1 MEIQGKQ
8 NLYTENFFDMFFLS
22 SYAMVILNEEGVFVG
37 RVDCEN
43 GMLFNLPDNEGLF
56 NLFVQLRDGM
66 ERQTLM
72 QTVKLFIQET
82 PEIFIDKLIQEGVLE

>member
-22 SYAMVILNEEGVFVG
+22 SYAIAILNEEGVFVG

-43 GMLFNLPDNEGLF
+43 GMLLDLPDNEGLF

-82 PEIFIDKLIQEGVLE
+82 PEIFIDRLIQEGVLE

>member
-22 SYAMVILNEEGVFVG
+22 SYAIAILNEKGVFVG

-43 GMLFNLPDNEGLF
+43 GMLLDLHDNEGLF

-82 PEIFIDKLIQEGVLE
+82 PEIFIDRLIQEGVLE